1 MTTDCPP
8 SWEQIASTNSVSITM
23 NTTLGMCEAVIR
35 GQLPVAW
42 ISGPPGVG
50 KNIAVNAA
58 ADAAGKARIIK
69 CNPRTYEDLLKQ
81 LSEAAN
87 RKAVI
92 WLDEADVIFRS
103 DRMVNLLKTATGSP
117 RDRVYNG
124 VNVNAPII
132 VTTNGNLDPNA
143 PGTCWDKKLTIHAD
157 ALFNRSAPVMIPE
170 GRMELWEYALLLAAT
185 GKMLREDSDGDGIA
199 LAIRQQAVEW
209 FTANFHNLANVS
221 PRTLAKAADFMSR
234 SRKKCPTL
242 TPAVAEFQLKNMV
255 TGGSTETPPPMPI
268 IDWWPSSAAAG
279 QSGQRSSPASDDL
292 LMNAVITTMAQ

>member
-1 MTTDCPP
+1 MNTTCQLN
-8 SWEQIASTNSVSITM
+8 WERIASTNAIAKTM
-23 NTTLGMCEAVIR
+23 KATHAMCEAVIG
-35 GQLPVAW
+35 GQLPAAW

-58 ADAAGKARIIK
+58 ADVAGKADIIK
-69 CNPRTYEDLLKQ
+69 CNPRTYEDLLDR

-87 RKAVI
+87 LKAVI

-132 VTTNGNLDPNA
+132 VTTNGNLNPNA
-143 PGTCWDKKLTIHAD
+143 PGTCWDKKLKIDAE
-157 ALFNRSAPVMIPE
+157 ALFNRSAPVIIPE
-170 GRMELWEYALLLAAT
+170 GHMELWEYALMLAAT

-199 LAIRQQAVEW
+199 LAIRQEAAEW

-234 SRKKCPTL
+234 SRKPCPTL
-242 TPAVAEFQLKNMV
+242 PPAVADFQLKNMV
-255 TGGSTETPPPMPI
+255 TGGSSEAPPTMPR
-268 IDWWPSSAAAG
+268 IDWWPNDIAA
-279 QSGQRSSPASDDL
+279 
-292 LMNAVITTMAQ
+292 